1 MSLSLQITNNYANQ
15 NTFLLSVFGSD
26 HDILT
31 DTKIDPPGVPD
42 DFLHAGPVSRGE
54 GEPEEEA
61 EDVVEVIAEV
71 QEH

>member
-1 MSLSLQITNNYANQ
+1 M
-15 NTFLLSVFGSD
+15 FGSD

>member
-1 MSLSLQITNNYANQ
+1 MISQPC
-15 NTFLLSVFGSD
+15 
-26 HDILT
+26 LT
-31 DTKIDPPGVPD
+31 HNEIDPPGVPD

-54 GEPEEEA
+54 EEPEEEA

>member
-1 MSLSLQITNNYANQ
+1 MCL
-15 NTFLLSVFGSD
+15 FGSD

-42 DFLHAGPVSRGE
+42 DFLHASPLSRGE

>member
-1 MSLSLQITNNYANQ
+1 MISQPC
-15 NTFLLSVFGSD
+15 
-26 HDILT
+26 LT

-54 GEPEEEA
+54 GEPKEEA

-71 QEH
+71 QEYWEEAETSVRECRSQENLD